1 MMRLSRPWA
10 VIAHITCIAAC
21 LAVLGPMLLVL
32 GTSFKPYNEIF
43 SPYPWAE
50 NPTFGNYLA
59 ILQNAEFRIY
69 LWNSTGTTLIR
80 VLGQLVICV
89 LTAYAFARYRFPFR
103 EPLFFIVLGALMIP
117 PQLTMIPNYILI
129 ADLGWFDTW
138 AGLIVPNLVMPFGI
152 FLLRQHMLAFPRELF
167 DASEIDG
174 ANSFWQLWLILLPNL
189 RPAIG
194 ALMIVLF
201 IEAWNEYF
209 WPLLISETTASETLQ
224 IGLRK
229 FLNEETGD
237 DFGMLM
243 AGVCL
248 VSLPSLAIFF
258 AFQRQVLETFV
269 SSGLKG

>member
-1 MMRLSRPWA
+1 MRLSRPWQ
-10 VIAHITCIAAC
+10 VVAHLMC
-21 LAVLGPMLLVL
+21 LAICLAIVGPMLLVL

-43 SPYPWAE
+43 SPYPWPQT
-50 NPTFGNYLA
+50 PTLDNYIA
-59 ILQNAEFRIY
+59 ILTNADFLTY
-69 LWNSTGTTLIR
+69 LWNSVGTTFFR
-80 VLGQLVICV
+80 VIGQIGFSVI
-89 LTAYAFARYRFPFR
+89 TAYAFARYEFRFR
-103 EPLFFIVLGALMIP
+103 DPLFYAVLGAMMIP

-129 ADLGWFDTW
+129 ANLGWFDTW
-138 AGLIVPNLVMPFGI
+138 TGIIVPNLVMPLGI
-152 FLLRQHMLAFPRELF
+152 FLLRQHMLAFPKELF
-167 DASEIDG
+167 DAAEVDG
-174 ANSFWQLWLILLPNL
+174 ANSLKQLWLILLPNL

-194 ALMIVLF
+194 ALTIVVF

-209 WPLLISETTASETLQ
+209 WPLLISESPASETLQ

-237 DFGMLM
+237 DFGRLM
-243 AGVCL
+243 AGVVL